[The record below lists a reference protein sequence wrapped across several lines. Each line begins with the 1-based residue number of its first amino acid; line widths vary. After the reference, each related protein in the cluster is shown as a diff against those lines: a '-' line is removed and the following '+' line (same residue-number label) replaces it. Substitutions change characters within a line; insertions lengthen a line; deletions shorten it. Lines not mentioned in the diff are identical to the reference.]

1 MKLSVFFTIGAMF
14 MSNSLLADKNGVTP
28 QPKVFKVAFPSLVY
42 PMDSATVN
50 SASEY
55 FLLLHLCRPLV
66 TFTSSGELLGD
77 LAESWDID
85 AEFKVFTFKI
95 KAGEKLSD
103 GSPIT
108 NELVL
113 KALKRLVARESAVH
127 YETAKIKEVAT
138 IAPDKL
144 RITLHKSDPFFI
156 QDLDNPE
163 FRVLSEHDAAAPAGK
178 QSFQVT
184 SGAYFLQKEQHKVLT
199 LAKNQFFPASPKA
212 PELLEVS
219 DSSIDPSHLMTKVKA
234 KDYDLLWVHN
244 QTESFHKEILEAD
257 YQYKV
262 PRLSF
267 SYWLSMNPNTPALKA
282 QETRNWLQ
290 KVLSSKKLTFNRYN
304 PSIARSNQLYLPNG
318 PGRPPESVLN
328 DIWAGIET
336 SPRPKHVPGTLKIL
350 LFKRLPFKDQIVALL
365 AKEGI
370 KADLVLYDN
379 FTEYAELIKTPDQY
393 DIIQA
398 NNDFSQIDIR
408 LSLEVTFRK
417 SRPLILTEKG
427 RSVPHE
433 LLSKIVVTTDNTTRY
448 QLTEELGKELLR
460 GGYIVPLYYYNV
472 VIYHKKSHDLS
483 NWSQIVPDI
492 SIWKI
497 LAFQH

>member
-1 MKLSVFFTIGAMF
+1 
-14 MSNSLLADKNGVTP
+14 MSSSLLADKNGVP
-28 QPKVFKVAFPSLVY
+28 SQPSLFRVAFPSLVY
-42 PMDSATVN
+42 PMDSAAVN

-85 AEFKVFTFKI
+85 GDFKVFTFKI

-108 NELVL
+108 NDLVL
-113 KALKRLVARESAVH
+113 KSLKRLVTRESSVH
-127 YETAKIKEVAT
+127 YETAKIKEVAA
-138 IAPDKL
+138 IGPDKL
-144 RITLHKSDPFFI
+144 RVTLHKSDPFFI

-163 FRVLSEHDAAAPAGK
+163 FRVLSEHDASAPVGK

-184 SGAYFLQKEQHKVLT
+184 SGAYFLQKTQHKILT
-199 LAKNQFFPASPKA
+199 LAKNRYFPSGPKA
-212 PELLEVS
+212 PELLEIS
-219 DSSIDPSHLMTKVKA
+219 DSSIDPGHLLNKVKA
-234 KDYDLLWVHN
+234 KEYDLLWVHN
-244 QTESFHKEILEAD
+244 QTESLHKEILDAD

-267 SYWLSMNPNTPALKA
+267 SYWLSMNPNTPALKS
-282 QETRNWLQ
+282 QKTRKWLQ
-290 KVLSSKKLTFNRYN
+290 KILSSKKLVFNNYN
-304 PSIARSNQLYLPNG
+304 PSIAPSNQLYLPNG

-328 DIWAGIET
+328 EIWAGIET
-336 SPRPKHVPGTLKIL
+336 SAKPGHVPATLRIL
-350 LFKRLPFKDQIVALL
+350 MFKRLPFKDQLVALL

-379 FTEYAELIKTPDQY
+379 FTEYAELIKTPDRY

-427 RSVPHE
+427 KNAPQE
-433 LLSKIVVTTDNTTRY
+433 LLNKIVVTTDNATRY
-448 QLTEELGKELLR
+448 HLTEELGKELLG

-472 VIYHKKSHDLS
+472 VIYHKKTHDLS

-497 LAFQH
+497 LASPN